1 MRGLATLPLRCIQEP
16 LGLCIRI
23 ICLCMLVVLVYHV
36 VVNTSQ
42 VRIEKD
48 SSEDAYL
55 WQGDYL
61 HKAQAEENVC
71 VYLFC
76 HVYLCH
82 YMFPWFYTKYIS
94 FAYGTTIK
102 PICAGSAKHQ
112 PTK

>member
-1 MRGLATLPLRCIQEP
+1 
-16 LGLCIRI
+16 
-23 ICLCMLVVLVYHV
+23 MLVVLVYHV

-71 VYLFC
+71 VYLFLSC
-76 HVYLCH
+76 LFVSLYVPLVLHKVYFICLWHNNKAYLC
-82 YMFPWFYTKYIS
+82 WKCQT
-94 FAYGTTIK
+94 
-102 PICAGSAKHQ
+102 
-112 PTK
+112 PTNQIVMLLLN